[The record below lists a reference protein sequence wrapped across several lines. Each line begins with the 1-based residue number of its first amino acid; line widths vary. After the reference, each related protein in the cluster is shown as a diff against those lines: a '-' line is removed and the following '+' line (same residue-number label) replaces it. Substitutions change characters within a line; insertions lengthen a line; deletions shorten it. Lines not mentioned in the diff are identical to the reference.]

1 MKVHFAGISGSGMA
15 QVARMFRDMGHDVE
29 GCDLR
34 FDPPAGPMLRESG
47 VVLYQGYEARHLDS
61 APDLVVVGNALRAD
75 NPVALRAEHE
85 GIARTSMS
93 KALRDHCLSGRRS
106 VVIAGTHGKT
116 TTTGWVSWCLYK
128 GGFEPGFFV
137 GGQPLNFERGA
148 VYGAKSPK
156 LTGTTRPSRTPFVLE
171 GDEYDDVYWSKKP
184 KFLDYVGVHETDVLV
199 LTSIEYD
206 HVDLYP
212 NEDAYV
218 DAFRQ
223 LLAKAT
229 PGSSVIADA
238 SYPLVRK
245 VCAEATHLNIVYYAL
260 FGEDTGDIVAE
271 WQAAPAPEERGVQ
284 PFDVYGGGVLVGRF
298 RTPLT
303 GAHNVKNALATLAVG
318 AHGFGIPWETMR
330 AGIVSYE
337 GVKRRQELLGSPNE
351 VRVYDDFAHHPTAVR
366 LTLNGLRARHP
377 EGRLFAVFEPR
388 SATAC
393 RALHQEEYTHA
404 FGAADVVLLA
414 PLGRTN
420 VPEAEQLQVAKLA
433 SDLGTKATACEDVEA
448 ILGTLLHEAKPGDT
462 IAVLSNGAFGGLH
475 ARLLRGLAE

>member
-1 MKVHFAGISGSGMA
+1 MA
-15 QVARMFRDMGHDVE
+15 QVARMFRDLSHEVE

-47 VVLYQGYEARHLDS
+47 VTLMQGYEAKHLDS
-61 APDLVVVGNALRAD
+61 KPDLVVVGNALRSD
-75 NPVALRAEHE
+75 NPVALRAEQD

-93 KALRDHCLSGRRS
+93 KLLRDHCLNGRRS

-128 GGFEPGFFV
+128 AGFEPGFFI
-137 GGQPLNFERGA
+137 GGQPHNFERGA

-156 LTGTTRPSRTPFVLE
+156 LTGATRPTRTPFVLE

-184 KFLDYVGVHETDVLV
+184 KFLDYVGVHESDVLV

-206 HVDLYP
+206 HVDLYAS
-212 NEDAYV
+212 EDAYV

-229 PGSSVIADA
+229 PGSTVIADA
-238 SYPLVRK
+238 SYPLVRE
-245 VCAEATHLNIVYYAL
+245 VCAQATHLNIVYYAL
-260 FGEDTGDIVAE
+260 FGENTGDVVAE
-271 WQAAPAPEERGVQ
+271 WQAAPAPVEGYFQ
-284 PFDVYGGGVLVGRF
+284 PFDVYAGGVLVRRF
-298 RTPLT
+298 RAQLT
-303 GAHNVKNALATLAVG
+303 GMHNMKNALATLAVG
-318 AHGFGIPWETMR
+318 AHGFSIPWDTLR
-330 AGIVSYE
+330 AGLVSYE
-337 GVKRRQELLGSPNE
+337 GVKRRQELLGTPGG
-351 VRVYDDFAHHPTAVR
+351 VRVYDDFAHHPTAVK
-366 LTLNGLRARHP
+366 LTLEGLRARNP
-377 EGRLFAVFEPR
+377 SGRLFAVFEPR

-393 RALHQEEYTHA
+393 RALHQVEYTQS

-420 VPEAEQLQVAKLA
+420 VPEAERLNVAKLA
-433 SDLGTKATACEDVEA
+433 EDLGRKATASEDVDT
-448 ILGTLLHEAKPGDT
+448 ILGTLIFEAKEGDS

-475 ARLLRGLAE
+475 GRLLRGLAER

>member
-1 MKVHFAGISGSGMA
+1 MA

-47 VVLYQGYEARHLDS
+47 VTLMQGYEAKHLDG
-61 APDLVVVGNALRAD
+61 APDLVVVGNALRRD
-75 NPVALRAEHE
+75 NPVAVRAEQE

-93 KALRDHCLSGRRS
+93 KLLRDHCLNGRRS
-106 VVIAGTHGKT
+106 ITIAGTHGKT

-128 GGFEPGFFV
+128 AGFEPGFFI

-148 VYGAKSPK
+148 IYGARSPK
-156 LTGTTRPSRTPFVLE
+156 LTGATRPSRTPFVLE

-212 NEDAYV
+212 SESDYV
-218 DAFRQ
+218 AAFRA
-223 LLAKAT
+223 LLAKAM
-229 PGSSVIADA
+229 PGSTVIADA
-238 SYPLVRK
+238 SYKLVRE

-260 FGEDTGDIVAE
+260 FGEDTGDVVAE
-271 WQAAPAPEERGVQ
+271 WQAAPAPVDGHFQ
-284 PFDVYGGGVLVGRF
+284 PFDVYAGGVMVGRF
-298 RTPLT
+298 RAQLT
-303 GAHNVKNALATLAVG
+303 GMHNVKNALATLAVS
-318 AHGFGIPWETMR
+318 AHGFSIPWDNLR
-330 AGIVSYE
+330 SALVSYE
-337 GVKRRQELLGSPNE
+337 GVKRRQELLGAPGG

-366 LTLNGLRARHP
+366 LTLEGLRAHNP
-377 EGRLFAVFEPR
+377 SGRLFAVFEPR

-393 RALHQEEYTHA
+393 RALHQAEYTQS

-414 PLGRTN
+414 PLGRTH
-420 VPEAEQLQVAKLA
+420 VPESERLNVVQLATDLGPKALA
-433 SDLGTKATACEDVEA
+433 SEDVDA
-448 ILGTLLHEAKPGDT
+448 ILGTLAHEAKEGDT
-462 IAVLSNGAFGGLH
+462 IAILSNGAFGGLH
-475 ARLLRGLAE
+475 ARLLRMLGER